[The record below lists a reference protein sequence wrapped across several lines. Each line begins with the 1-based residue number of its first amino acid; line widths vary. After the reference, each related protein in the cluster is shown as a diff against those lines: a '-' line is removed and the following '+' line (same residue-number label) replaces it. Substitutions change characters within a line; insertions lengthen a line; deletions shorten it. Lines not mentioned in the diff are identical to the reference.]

1 MDEGLVKAIG
11 VSNFNHLQIERIL
24 NKPGLKH
31 KPVVNQVNCQQGR
44 QGQATGTAILL
55 VHVPQGAAR
64 THAPGHGRPH

>member
-31 KPVVNQVNCQQGR
+31 KPVVNQVNCQQGGR
-44 QGQATGTAILL
+44 DRRLALRSSSFTVPREQPGRTLLGTG
-55 VHVPQGAAR
+55 G
-64 THAPGHGRPH
+64 PH